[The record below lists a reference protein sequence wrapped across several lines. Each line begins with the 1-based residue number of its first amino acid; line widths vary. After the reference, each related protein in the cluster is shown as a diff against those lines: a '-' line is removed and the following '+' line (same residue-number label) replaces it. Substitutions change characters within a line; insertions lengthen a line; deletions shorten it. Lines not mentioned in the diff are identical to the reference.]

1 MEKIILE
8 TQSFQ
13 LELDE
18 ETFGVTHIGVHNQE
32 VANLYEDDPEGMT
45 FALVRE
51 LAANLQACKELI
63 QEMDEKKDEAID
75 GLNDEISKLEDVI
88 DDLSTEN
95 DKLRSDNEVLRDEL
109 DDAQ

>member
-1 MEKIILE
+1 MEKLILE

-13 LELDE
+13 LELDK

-32 VANLYEDDPEGMT
+32 VANLYKDDPEGMT
-45 FALVRE
+45 FALIRE
-51 LAANLQACKELI
+51 LSANLQACKELI
-63 QEMDEKKDEAID
+63 AELDEKKDDVID
-75 GLNDEISKLEDVI
+75 GLNDEVSRLEDMI

-109 DDAQ
+109 DNA

>member
-18 ETFGVTHIGVHNQE
+18 ETFGVTHIGVRNQE

-45 FALVRE
+45 FDLIRE
-51 LAANLQACKELI
+51 LCANLHASKELI
-63 QEMDEKKDEAID
+63 AELDEKKDDVID
-75 GLNDEISKLEDVI
+75 GLNDEVSRLEDMI

-109 DDAQ
+109 DNA